1 METATPTPPTL
12 FPYTTLFRSN
22 AFNAP
27 TGYGGDKKADI
38 QHAAHHHAHAQLL
51 NSSSVADHQ
60 IILTRRPKHA
70 RRLLRW
76 RPAVIIKSNISLTR
90 LFARHLRTLV
100 DNFGIEHF

>member
-76 RPAVIIKSNISLTR
+76 RPADRKSTR
-90 LFARHLRTLV
+90 LKSSHVANSYAVFCL
-100 DNFGIEHF
+100 